1 MSSADI
7 DAGTG
12 GTTAENRPP
21 PHRARRKRLSFGR
34 IVGYMALTLVALVS
48 LIPFLWMLSTSLKSL
63 AETYVLPPRW
73 IPGTF
78 RFDNYTTLWND
89 FPMNFWLFNSAKV
102 AVLVTL
108 GTLVTCSMA
117 AYAFARIEFPGRDL
131 LFYAFIGTMMIPGM
145 MYQVPKFALVRELG
159 WYDHPSHAALIV
171 PALSSAFGVFLLR
184 QFFLTIP
191 KELEEAA
198 RIDGAGHWTIFVQ
211 IILPL
216 SGPALATLGVFTFI
230 GVWNDFLN
238 PLLFY
243 DELNLYTLQ
252 TGLGFLND
260 AHSSTV
266 NVNRKM
272 AGDVIALIPM
282 IVVFMAAQK
291 YYVRGIA
298 LTGTK
303 A

>member
-1 MSSADI
+1 MSSVDV
-7 DAGTG
+7 DARLAAGAPRG
-12 GTTAENRPP
+12 IRK
-21 PHRARRKRLSFGR
+21 RRKPLSLGR
-34 IVGYMALTLVALVS
+34 ILGYAALIVVALIS

-63 AETYVLPPRW
+63 ADTYVLPPRW
-73 IPGTF
+73 IPSAF
-78 RFDNYTTLWND
+78 HFENYTTLWHD
-89 FPMNFWLFNSAKV
+89 LPMNFWLFNSVKV

-117 AYAFARIEFPGRDL
+117 AYAFARIDFPGRNL

-159 WYDHPSHAALIV
+159 WYNHPSHAALIV

-198 RIDGAGHWTIFVQ
+198 RIDGAGHWTIFFR

-230 GVWNDFLN
+230 GIWNDFLN

-243 DELNLYTLQ
+243 DDINLYTLQ

-272 AGDVIALIPM
+272 AGDIIALIPM
-282 IVVFMAAQK
+282 IAVFIAAQK

>member
-1 MSSADI
+1 MSSVDV
-7 DAGTG
+7 DAGAST
-12 GTTAENRPP
+12 RPA
-21 PHRARRKRLSFGR
+21 RIRKRRKPPSPGR
-34 IVGYMALTLVALVS
+34 ILGYVALILVALVS

-63 AETYVLPPRW
+63 AETYVLPPQW
-73 IPGTF
+73 IPSTLHF
-78 RFDNYTTLWND
+78 ENYTTLWND
-89 FPMNFWLFNSAKV
+89 FPMNFWLFNSIKV

-117 AYAFARIEFPGRDL
+117 AYAFARINFPGRNL

-145 MYQVPKFALVRELG
+145 MYQVPKFALIRELG
-159 WYDHPSHAALIV
+159 WYNHPSHAALIV
-171 PALSSAFGVFLLR
+171 PALSGAFGVFLLR

-198 RIDGAGHWTIFVQ
+198 RIDGAGHWTIFFR

-230 GVWNDFLN
+230 GIWNDFLN

-243 DELNLYTLQ
+243 DDINLYTLQ

-272 AGDVIALIPM
+272 AGDMIALIPM
-282 IVVFMAAQK
+282 IVVFIAAQK

>member
-1 MSSADI
+1 MSSVDV
-7 DAGTG
+7 DA
-12 GTTAENRPP
+12 APAIRAPRIRKPRKPP
-21 PHRARRKRLSFGR
+21 SPGR
-34 IVGYMALTLVALVS
+34 ILGYAALILVALIS

-63 AETYVLPPRW
+63 AETYVLPPKW
-73 IPGTF
+73 IPSVLHF
-78 RFDNYTTLWND
+78 ENYTSLWND
-89 FPMNFWLFNSAKV
+89 LPMNFWLFNSVKV

-117 AYAFARIEFPGRDL
+117 AYAFARINFPGRNL

-159 WYDHPSHAALIV
+159 WYNHPSHAALIV
-171 PALSSAFGVFLLR
+171 PALSGAFGVFLLR

-198 RIDGAGHWTIFVQ
+198 RIDGAGHWTIFFR

-230 GVWNDFLN
+230 GIWNDFLN

-243 DELNLYTLQ
+243 DDINLYTLQ

-272 AGDVIALIPM
+272 AGDMIALIPM
-282 IVVFMAAQK
+282 IVVFIAAQK